1 MIQIHDISKSIMIEY
16 LQTEKELYEIINATV
31 SHEMRN
37 PINSMVYQN
46 ENIMYVLNQVV
57 EMLSGLPQCAVIKK
71 VKKKSTEMTRS
82 LQVMKH
88 SSKLL
93 LFFVQDLLDFA
104 QIKQKKFKKNIED
117 FSPQEAIDELCQ
129 VLAFQSESKNV
140 AITQV
145 FRNFISD
152 SGELVFTDKQ
162 RLQQCVLNLLSN
174 ALKFTDVGGTI
185 QISTELRYNVLTK
198 DN

>member
-1 MIQIHDISKSIMIEY
+1 
-16 LQTEKELYEIINATV
+16 
-31 SHEMRN
+31 
-37 PINSMVYQN
+37 
-46 ENIMYVLNQVV
+46 
-57 EMLSGLPQCAVIKK
+57 
-71 VKKKSTEMTRS
+71 MTRS

-104 QIKQKKFKKNIED
+104 QIKQNKFKKNLEE
-117 FSPQEAIDELCQ
+117 FSPQEAIEELCQ

-140 AITQV
+140 TVTQV
-145 FRNFISD
+145 FRNFISGM
-152 SGELVFTDKQ
+152 GELVTTDKQ

-185 QISTELRYNVLTK
+185 QIFTELKYNVLDTK
-198 DN
+198 SHSPGTEPVVN